1 MRAAA
6 FTAQGPAPQVTTAG
20 YSPEWQHEQICEFL
34 DTIISLPHVSPAL
47 QKGYVDVL
55 GRLVSLVIN
64 GALAL
69 ERCVPVLG
77 KLDAERAGI
86 IMLKY

>member
-1 MRAAA
+1 MRSAAS
-6 FTAQGPAPQVTTAG
+6 TSNPQGMANPGA
-20 YSPEWQHEQICEFL
+20 YSPEWQHEQICEWL

-69 ERCVPVLG
+69 ERCKPVLG
-77 KLDAERAGI
+77 KLDPERAGI
-86 IMLKY
+86 CMFRY